1 MSPTPAVGADLT
13 EDLPMR
19 TPQLDNRINRDS
31 AGTARASYANVCA
44 MPAASWSFPTILVAT
59 GHKPEPRRHPVTPL

>member
-1 MSPTPAVGADLT
+1 
-13 EDLPMR
+13 MR
-19 TPQLDNRINRDS
+19 TLQMYNRMNRDS
-31 AGTARASYANVCA
+31 AGIARASYVDVCA

>member
-1 MSPTPAVGADLT
+1 
-13 EDLPMR
+13 MR
-19 TPQLDNRINRDS
+19 TLQMDNRMNRLS
-31 AGTARASYANVCA
+31 TGFVRASYVDVCA

>member
-1 MSPTPAVGADLT
+1 
-13 EDLPMR
+13 MR
-19 TPQLDNRINRDS
+19 TPHLDNRINRDS
-31 AGTARASYANVCA
+31 AGTARASYVDVCA

>member
-1 MSPTPAVGADLT
+1 
-13 EDLPMR
+13 MR
-19 TPQLDNRINRDS
+19 TYPMDNRNLRSS
-31 AGTARASYANVCA
+31 AGTARASHLDVCA

>member
-1 MSPTPAVGADLT
+1 
-13 EDLPMR
+13 MR
-19 TPQLDNRINRDS
+19 TFSTDSRKNRSS
-31 AGTARASYANVCA
+31 AGIARASYVCA